1 MTAASVLDRLGA
13 VPADDGRERPR
24 LLVAV
29 DGSGTSQ
36 RQLVRALR
44 EAARWDAT
52 VLAVAVVATDAS
64 ADTRI
69 ATRTAL
75 QAQALTAEIDSG
87 VPGRSRTLLVDPLVY
102 EALTAG

>member
-1 MTAASVLDRLGA
+1 MNAAPALDHLGA
-13 VPADDGRERPR
+13 LPAENGQERPR

-29 DGSGTSQ
+29 DGSGSSQ
-36 RQLVRALR
+36 RQLIQALR

-52 VLAVAVVATDAS
+52 VLAVAVVDTDAS

-102 EALTAG
+102 EALTVG